1 MHRNTSRGDLRNN
14 SRAVRGR
21 STLIIDSKGHS
32 HKVVQLTDKHNLM
45 RQREQ
50 KALLDRH
57 HARLAEIS
65 GKEANFVRRNAEELR
80 KLGIMD
86 VDYLSLA
93 NRNRKSNSVFK

>member
-1 MHRNTSRGDLRNN
+1 M
-14 SRAVRGR
+14 
-21 STLIIDSKGHS
+21 
-32 HKVVQLTDKHNLM
+32 
-45 RQREQ
+45 
-50 KALLDRH
+50 DRH